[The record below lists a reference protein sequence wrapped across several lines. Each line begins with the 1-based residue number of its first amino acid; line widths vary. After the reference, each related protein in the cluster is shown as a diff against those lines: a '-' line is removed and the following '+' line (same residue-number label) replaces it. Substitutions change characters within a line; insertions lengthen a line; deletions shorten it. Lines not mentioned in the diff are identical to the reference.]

1 MRNFYSIIYIF
12 IFIFIFFYA
21 YFVLDYSGDV
31 LKAIDYM
38 PSLAKYSF
46 NNRIE
51 ACCVTGIWILYA
63 EENFNGR

>member
-1 MRNFYSIIYIF
+1 MIN
-12 IFIFIFFYA
+12 

-63 EENFNGR
+63 EENFNVR